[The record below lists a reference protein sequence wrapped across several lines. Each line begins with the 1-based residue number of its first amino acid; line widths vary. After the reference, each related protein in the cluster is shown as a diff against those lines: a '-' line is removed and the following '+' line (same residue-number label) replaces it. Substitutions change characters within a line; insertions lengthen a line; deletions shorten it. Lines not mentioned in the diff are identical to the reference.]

1 MISKDEELNKQYEKV
16 KTLLSNVTDN
26 DFDKN

>member
-1 MISKDEELNKQYEKV
+1 MISKDEELNKKYEKV

-26 DFDKN
+26 DLDKN